1 MKNSFILPHRESRLE
16 LAKNDSGHVIKAELH
31 CHTVCSH
38 DSSNRLPQLI
48 ETARQRGINRLAI
61 TDHNKIGCALKA
73 KEMDPELIV
82 VGEEILTQSGE
93 LLAYFL
99 KEEIPA
105 RLPAMQV
112 IERLKAQGAFIA
124 VPHPFDIRRHG
135 WGSEKLLK
143 ILPYV
148 DSLEVFNA
156 RCLRKSLNSQCLHFA
171 QQHHTL
177 MQAGSDAHSLVE
189 LGLATVELPEFNN
202 AEELREALK
211 AGRISGSLLS
221 PWDHFKASTQ
231 IALGKVNPF
240 R

>member
-1 MKNSFILPHRESRLE
+1 MIETKQL
-16 LAKNDSGHVIKAELH
+16 IKAEFH
-31 CHTVCSH
+31 CHTVCSA

-48 ETARQRGINRLAI
+48 ETARQRGISRLAI

-73 KEMDPELIV
+73 KEMDPQLIV

-93 LLAYFL
+93 LLAYYL

-105 RLPAMQV
+105 RLPVMQV

-124 VPHPFDIRRHG
+124 VPHPFDLRRHG
-135 WGSEKLLK
+135 WGREKLLE

-156 RCLRKSLNSQCLHFA
+156 RCLRQVTNARCLLFA

-189 LGLATVELPEFNN
+189 LGLATVELPAFDSP
-202 AEELREALK
+202 EELRIALK
-211 AGRISGSLLS
+211 QGRIHGGLLS
-221 PWDHFKASTQ
+221 PWDHLKASSQ
-231 IALGKVNPF
+231 IAFGKINPF

>member
-1 MKNSFILPHRESRLE
+1 MTD
-16 LAKNDSGHVIKAELH
+16 AKRIIKAEFH
-31 CHTVCSH
+31 CHSVCSG
-38 DSSNRLPQLI
+38 DSSNRIPQLI
-48 ETARQRGINRLAI
+48 EAAHQRGISRLAI
-61 TDHNKIGCALKA
+61 TDHNRIKCAMKA

-124 VPHPFDIRRHG
+124 IPHPFDRRRHG
-135 WGSEKLLK
+135 WRRENLLE

-156 RCLRKSLNSQCLHFA
+156 RCLSRRINAKCLLFA
-171 QQHHTL
+171 QQQQTL

-189 LGLATVELPEFNN
+189 LGMATVTLPEFNTPN
-202 AEELREALK
+202 ELREALK
-211 AGRISGSLLS
+211 QGQIHGSLLS
-221 PWDHFKASTQ
+221 PWDHFKASAE
-231 IALGKVNPF
+231 IAFGKINPF

>member
-1 MKNSFILPHRESRLE
+1 MTMIDN
-16 LAKNDSGHVIKAELH
+16 GHLIKAELH
-31 CHTVCSH
+31 CHTVCSQ
-38 DSSNRLPQLI
+38 DSSNHLPQLI
-48 ETARQRGINRLAI
+48 EAARQRGISRLAI

-73 KEMDPELIV
+73 REMDPELIV

-99 KEEIPA
+99 EEEIPA

-135 WGSEKLLK
+135 WGSKKLLE
-143 ILPYV
+143 ILPYI
-148 DSLEVFNA
+148 DALEVFNA
-156 RCLRKSLNSQCLHFA
+156 RCLRKSLNSKCMQFA
-171 QQHHTL
+171 QQHKVL

-189 LGLATVELPEFNN
+189 LGLATVQLPVFNN
-202 AEELREALK
+202 PEELREALRS
-211 AGRISGSLLS
+211 GRISGSLLS
-221 PWDHFKASTQ
+221 PWDHLKASTQ
-231 IALGKVNPF
+231 IAFGKVNPF